1 MREHLTV
8 VSKEKRILAGANLPA
23 FQTSSSFAV
32 IALAA
37 GVYVGHHQKK
47 SDDDVTED
55 GKISM
60 SSSGVSGLRR
70 MRNIFCYCG
79 FVFVCYGV
87 VCGFGTNSGP
97 SSLNSIYKGRSLP

>member
-23 FQTSSSFAV
+23 FQTSSSLVV
-32 IALAA
+32 IALEA
-37 GVYVGHHQKK
+37 GVYVGHHQKE

-70 MRNIFCYCG
+70 MRNIFVIAGLFLYAMG
-79 FVFVCYGV
+79 LSVGLGQTLVH
-87 VCGFGTNSGP
+87 
-97 SSLNSIYKGRSLP
+97 LL